1 MFRLQVYTDK
11 MSDAFVPC
19 PLEEVIVPPA
29 ASGATTVPPGK
40 AETDAF
46 LELSR
51 TLAKSPEKTA
61 QRLVDIAMSLTGA
74 DSAGL
79 SLEEVDEDTP
89 IFRWVATCGEFSRYA
104 NGTMPRDF
112 SPCGTTIKHR
122 RPLLMRDP
130 VRHYAYISQLHAPVR
145 SVALVPFA
153 RAGKWIGTIWIVAHT
168 AEKVFDER
176 DIAMVKKL
184 TTFAS
189 AVLDSQAGKT
199 A

>member
-1 MFRLQVYTDK
+1 MFRLQVYTEK

-19 PLEEVIVPPA
+19 SLDEIIVPPA
-29 ASGATTVPPGK
+29 PSGAMTVPWQ

-51 TLAKSPEKTA
+51 TLATSPERTA

-79 SLEEVDEDTP
+79 SLEDIDEDTP
-89 IFRWVATCGEFSRYA
+89 IFRWVATCGEFSRYV

-112 SPCGTTIKHR
+112 SPCGTTIEFR

-130 VRHYAYISQLHAPVR
+130 VRRYAYISQLHAPVR
-145 SVALVPFA
+145 SVVLVPFA
-153 RAGKWIGTIWIVAHT
+153 RAGKWIGTVWIVAHT
-168 AEKVFDER
+168 AEKTFDER
-176 DIAMVKKL
+176 QVAIVKKL

-189 AVLDSQAGKT
+189 AVLDTQPRKST
-199 A
+199 